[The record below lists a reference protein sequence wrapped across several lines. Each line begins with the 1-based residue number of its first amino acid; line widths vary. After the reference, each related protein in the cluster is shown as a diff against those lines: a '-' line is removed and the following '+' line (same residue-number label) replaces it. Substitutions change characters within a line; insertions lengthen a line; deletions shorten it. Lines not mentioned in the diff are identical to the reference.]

1 MKHLLRL
8 NKYFWLYK
16 WHFLFGVLFVAIS
29 NVIGIYPPR
38 IIRYAFDIVKE
49 NIDLYQSVQGF
60 SAAASFTSFF
70 SFSLLLFGFAVL
82 ILALVKGAFMFL
94 MRQTLVV
101 MSRKIEFDLKNEIY
115 AHYQRLGMSFYKR
128 NQTGDLM
135 SRISE
140 DVSRVRMYLGPAILY
155 TVNLVVLSVMVIG
168 AMFSVNARLTWW
180 VLLPLPVLSLSIF
193 IINNIIHKR
202 SELIQRQ
209 MSKLTSVSQESYSG
223 IRVLK
228 SYVQE
233 EPVLQHFRRESEN
246 YKDVSLDL
254 AKVHAL
260 FFPLML
266 LLIGLSTIL
275 TIWIGG
281 REVMSGN
288 ISAGNIAEFVIY
300 VSMLTWP
307 VTSVGWVASL
317 IQRASASQKR
327 INEFLD
333 EKEEI
338 TQCEDLYEGVLQGN
352 ISFDNVSFTYPDT
365 EITALKNVSFD
376 IKAGQRI
383 AITGRTGSGKS
394 TLAGLLVRFYE
405 VSEGTIQVDG
415 RKLEDWNIEKYRQQL
430 GLVQQD
436 IFLFSETVRNNIA
449 FGLNESDFLQ
459 VQKAAEMA
467 DVAKDIDRLPDGYE
481 TLVGERGVTLSGGQK
496 QRISLARTLIKE
508 TPVVVFDDC
517 LSAVDATTEEN
528 ILNNLQSF
536 TKKKTSIVITH
547 RVTSLTDFDKILVL
561 DEGELI
567 EMGTHG
573 ALIAEKGLYFQLYMK
588 QLAES

>member
-1 MKHLLRL
+1 
-8 NKYFWLYK
+8 
-16 WHFLFGVLFVAIS
+16 
-29 NVIGIYPPR
+29 
-38 IIRYAFDIVKE
+38 
-49 NIDLYQSVQGF
+49 
-60 SAAASFTSFF
+60 
-70 SFSLLLFGFAVL
+70 
-82 ILALVKGAFMFL
+82 MFL

-338 TQCEDLYEGVLQGN
+338 TQREDLYEGVLQGN